1 MSGPP
6 DAAKYEALIEHLSE
20 IQRRTAAG
28 EIDELTASHDE
39 LCAVIGFLHADVRVG
54 EREAARPLNQ
64 LQFAIFDRLRGAKPK
79 LLFGPRDRKGAK
91 GAPTVTSAVVL
102 RGIVNVAFF
111 VLHEGGG
118 MSKDEAAK
126 RLASE
131 LARYRIKQPNGK
143 AITAHAIIRWSAE
156 RGGKSLK
163 GSDEVFALLIQDRLR
178 PLLEKLPPD
187 APIRRAQKAAGIVI
201 CIARLCGF

>member
-6 DAAKYEALIEHLSE
+6 DAAQYETLIEKLSKIE
-20 IQRRTAAG
+20 QRAAAG
-28 EIDELTASHDE
+28 EIDALNASHDA

-79 LLFGPRDRKGAK
+79 LLFGPRDRKGAT
-91 GAPTVTSAVVL
+91 GAPTYTSAVVL
-102 RGIVNVAFF
+102 RSVVNVGFF
-111 VLHEGGG
+111 VLHKYGG

-126 RLASE
+126 WLAPE
-131 LARYRIKQPNGK
+131 LARYRVKQPNGK
-143 AITAHAIIRWSAE
+143 AITERAIIRWGAE

-163 GSDEVFALLIQDRLR
+163 GSDKVFALLIQDRLR

-187 APIRRAQKAAGIVI
+187 TPIRRAQKAAGVVV
-201 CIARLCGF
+201 CIGRLCGL